1 VRLLWDAEAMRGS
14 RDRGTRD
21 TARLVAAAVVVLGAL
36 ALVALAARSD
46 RAATITPRPIAVPTS
61 TLLPPAETSGPR
73 PDGGT
78 TGPAQ
83 DTSTNRMPSWLL
95 WTMAT
100 IAIAPFVLAP
110 IFLVMIGWLPRVRL
124 LRLRRRKVRATRP
137 PEVEDEVPSAPL
149 AAAVEEGLRE
159 LDQGGPGDGV
169 VASWVLL
176 ERAAADAGTHRA
188 APDTPSELAG
198 RLIDRHA
205 VSSGPLL
212 RLADLY
218 REARFSRHEL
228 PEAARTE
235 ARQALERLRRELEAS
250 PVGRR

>member
-1 VRLLWDAEAMRGS
+1 MRGS
-14 RDRGTRD
+14 RN
-21 TARLVAAAVVVLGAL
+21 TARLVAAAIVVLGAL
-36 ALVALAARSD
+36 ALVSLAARSD
-46 RAATITPRPIAVPTS
+46 RADTITPRPIAVPTS
-61 TLLPPAETSGPR
+61 AVPLPAESSGPK
-73 PDGGT
+73 PDGGLT
-78 TGPAQ
+78 DPTQ
-83 DTSTNRMPSWLL
+83 NTSTHRMPSWLL

-100 IAIAPFVLAP
+100 VAIAPFVLAP
-110 IFLVMIGWLPRVRL
+110 IFLVMIGWLPRLRRF
-124 LRLRRRKVRATRP
+124 RLRRRRIKAAAL
-137 PEVEDEVPSAPL
+137 PEVEDEVPSATL

-235 ARQALERLRRELEAS
+235 ARQSLERLRRELEAS